1 MSNNGE
7 SFFAGVILGATVGA
21 VTALLFAPDKGKRT
35 RKKLNRK
42 VRELND
48 SLDDLYLKSKD
59 SFSHL
64 SEDVED
70 NLNDLAKKGKK
81 IIAGK

>member
-1 MSNNGE
+1 MSNKGE
-7 SFFAGVILGATVGA
+7 SFFAGVILGAAVGA

-48 SLDDLYLKSKD
+48 AMDEVYLKSKD
-59 SFSHL
+59 SFTHL

-70 NLNDLAKKGKK
+70 NINDLAKKGKK
-81 IIAGK
+81 ILAGK